1 MFSSVQTGSVIRMC
15 IVGLVWLATTW
26 SRAEA
31 QGATATVSGVVRSQ
45 PGVPVAGARIAR
57 LVARRAA
64 DAASG
69 GPSATALA
77 TTDASGRFTATVLAG
92 ESNTLTITAPGF
104 VTRRVEVAPLAAGA
118 STEVSV
124 VLSALATLDAVT
136 VIAAP
141 DRPLLNTANAATG
154 GAVEARE
161 IRALPT
167 DARDP
172 IALLYNIPGIVQA
185 TGFFGDAPRLSING
199 GNSLYSQY
207 LLDGLDNNEGFLG
220 GPRVEVPL
228 GALARIDA
236 FVNTYSTQVGRSPD
250 GVVDFTTAAG
260 RAEWTG
266 DAFVYQRPGR
276 PFDARTP
283 LTFGAVEEAVNRRQ
297 EGFARTQLGGSV
309 RGALVPGRTFVATA
323 LEYTNE
329 SEDRIGST
337 ALAQFLGTETRQ
349 TIRGYG
355 RLDHGWSPTQTTTL
369 RIAASG
375 VDREGNGS
383 GTLTPEADITTQRIG
398 SASALI
404 HRSALREGRAS
415 NTASVQFGTFRW
427 NFPPARSD
435 FSRPQ
440 VTVLGPDLAVQAV
453 VGSSNFVFDES
464 ERQIQLRNV
473 FEASLGNSNTLR
485 IGGDV
490 IRSSFRL
497 RAASTNPNGSYVV
510 FNDGNI
516 SAPAGRPLS
525 FTDIPATVRVQSFTI
540 DARPQQVNL
549 TQSLYSAFV
558 EDTWR
563 PAGSLTLTGGV
574 RWDYDDITS
583 RGESSPDLDNVQPR
597 VSFNWARS
605 PREVIRGGVGRYAGR
620 LPYAIFSDA
629 IQLGAAGNAVLTF
642 SGSNAPAL
650 NAGPLPGSITDAQIQ
665 SVPREVFRTF
675 ALGLDQPTSVQ
686 STLGYQRQFG
696 SAWAIQGDVVWSET
710 RNLPRL
716 ADLNPIGRRLT
727 AADTVNLV
735 CQSDFACPGDNSRR
749 TDPNVTGIRR
759 ESTAQTAGAARFVAL
774 YLAARRAVSD
784 QLNIDANWVW
794 SRAQNNTEDIN
805 FSATQGNC
813 FDRNGVDAVT
823 GAACTSNEWADANND
838 RRHRLTVRTVY
849 DVRRNL
855 TLSLIADAQT
865 GVPINRL
872 AGSVT
877 DAGIARFDL
886 LGSGPIRGNG
896 FVGNGDRLPGVA
908 RNSER
913 LPGYSTVAISAVFK
927 PQPRALAGLELR
939 ADVFNLFNTL
949 ARGGFPNGVGGGGSR
964 TQFGAP
970 GDETFVFAAAPP
982 RQFQF
987 SARYVFGDRSAP

>member
-1 MFSSVQTGSVIRMC
+1 MFSSLQGGSVVRLC
-15 IVGLVWLATTW
+15 WAAVLLRGV
-26 SRAEA
+26 SGGRAHA
-31 QGATATVSGVVRSQ
+31 QGQRATVSGVVRGQ
-45 PGVPVAGARIAR
+45 PGAPVVGARFDRVAAGTASAAGADDSTGA
-57 LVARRAA
+57 
-64 DAASG
+64 
-69 GPSATALA
+69 PLA
-77 TTDASGRFTATVLAG
+77 TTGAGGRFTLTVPAG
-92 ESNTLTITAPGF
+92 EPITLSVTAPGF
-104 VTRRVEVAPLAAGA
+104 VARRLQVGPLPAGA
-118 STEVSV
+118 STTVTV
-124 VLSALATLDAVT
+124 VLSALATLNAVT

-172 IALLYNIPGIVQA
+172 IALLYNMPGIVQA
-185 TGFFGDAPRLSING
+185 TGFFGDAPRLSFNG
-199 GNSLYSQY
+199 GNALYTQY

-228 GALARIDA
+228 GAIARMDA
-236 FVNTYSTQVGRSPD
+236 FVNTYSTQIGRSPD
-250 GVVDFTTAAG
+250 GVVDMTTAAG
-260 RAEWTG
+260 RSALTG

-276 PFDARTP
+276 PFDARIP
-283 LTFGAVEEAVNRRQ
+283 LTFGAAPEAVNRRQ
-297 EGFARTQLGGSV
+297 EGFARTQLGGSL
-309 RGALVPGRTFVATA
+309 RGAIVPGRTFLATA

-349 TIRGYG
+349 TLKGYG

-369 RIAASG
+369 RIAASA
-375 VDREGNGS
+375 VNRQGNGS
-383 GTLTPEADITTQRIG
+383 GTLTPEADITTQRVG
-398 SASALI
+398 SATALI
-404 HRSALREGRAS
+404 HRSALRKGRAS
-415 NTASVQFGTFRW
+415 NTASAQFGTFRW

-453 VGSSNFVFDES
+453 VGSSNFVFDET

-473 FEASLGNSNTLR
+473 FETVRGNTHTLR
-485 IGGDV
+485 LGGDI
-490 IRSSFRL
+490 IRSTFQL

-516 SAPAGRPLS
+516 SAPTGRPLS
-525 FTDIPATVRVQSFTI
+525 YTDIPASARVQSYTI

-563 PAGSLTLTGGV
+563 PAASLTLTGGL
-574 RWDYDDITS
+574 RWDYDDLTS

-605 PREVIRGGVGRYAGR
+605 PRSVIRGGVGRYAGR
-620 LPYAIFSDA
+620 FPYAIFSDA
-629 IQLGAAGNAVLTF
+629 VQLGTSGNAVLTY
-642 SGSNAPAL
+642 SGSSAPAFG
-650 NAGPLPGSITDAQIQ
+650 AGPLPGAISNAEIQ

-675 ALGLDQPTSVQ
+675 ALGLEQPMSWQT
-686 STLGYQRQFG
+686 TLGYQRQFG
-696 SAWAIQGDVVWSET
+696 AAWAVQGDVVWSET
-710 RNLPRL
+710 RNLPWL
-716 ADLNPIGRRLT
+716 ADLNPLGRRLT
-727 AADTVNLV
+727 AADTVPQT
-735 CQSDFACPGDNSRR
+735 CASAFSCPGDVSRL
-749 TDPNVTGIRR
+749 TDPNITGFRR
-759 ESTAQTAGAARFVAL
+759 VSTSQSGGSARYVAL
-774 YLAARRAVSD
+774 YLSARRAISD

-794 SRAQNNTEDIN
+794 SRARNNTEDIN

-813 FDRNGVDAVT
+813 FARNSADAVT
-823 GAACTSNEWADANND
+823 GAPCTSDEWADANND

-849 DVRRNL
+849 DARRDL
-855 TLSLIADAQT
+855 TLSFIADAQT

-872 AGSVT
+872 AGAVT
-877 DAGIARFDL
+877 NAGISRFDL

-896 FVGNGDRLPGVA
+896 FIGNADRFPGVA
-908 RNSER
+908 RNGER
-913 LPGYSTVAISAVFK
+913 LPGFSTVAISAVYR
-927 PQPRALAGLELR
+927 PPLRALAGLEVR
-939 ADVFNLFNTL
+939 ADVFNLLNSL
-949 ARGGFPNGVGGGGSR
+949 AWGGYPNGIGGGGSR
-964 TQFGAP
+964 TQFGRP
-970 GDETFVFAAAPP
+970 GDASFLFAAAPP

-987 SARYVFGDRSAP
+987 SGRYVFGDRSAL